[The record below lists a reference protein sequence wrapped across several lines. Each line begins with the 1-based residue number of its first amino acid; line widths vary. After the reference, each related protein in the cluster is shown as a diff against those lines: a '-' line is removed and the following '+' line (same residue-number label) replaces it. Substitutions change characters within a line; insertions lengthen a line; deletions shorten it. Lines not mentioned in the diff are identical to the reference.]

1 MKRVPAPDPRPEWHA
16 LLAPLPADAVPLR
29 QPVAPPEILAT
40 PTGSAVAGWE
50 QLVLYLS
57 AAAFGSRIV
66 LVVLDDAGAPLSASD
81 AVLYRMDPAGTGTT
95 PACDAV
101 ARIHQDSV
109 GGRFEPDGSFRGTRW
124 HSEAL
129 DEPDAEHLAWDSTPT
144 APSDAEVAAL
154 KALVT
159 ELLRRRPGVTR

>member
-1 MKRVPAPDPRPEWHA
+1 MKRGPAPDPRPPWHA
-16 LLAPLPADAVPLR
+16 LLAPLPADAVPVR
-29 QPVAPPEILAT
+29 QPVAPPEVLAT
-40 PTGSAVAGWE
+40 ATGSAVAGWE

-57 AAAFGSRIV
+57 AGAFGSRIV

-81 AVLYRMDPAGTGTT
+81 AVLYRMDSAGTRT
-95 PACDAV
+95 PACEVV

-124 HSEAL
+124 HSEAV
-129 DEPDAEHLAWDSTPT
+129 DQPGAEHLAWDSSPT
-144 APSDAEVAAL
+144 VPSDADVAAL

-159 ELLRRRPGVTR
+159 ELLRRRPGAPP